1 MPVPLSRMA
10 IHMEGEVRM
19 LFNQR
24 VDVRRL
30 PLPPP
35 RPIASMSRTMRSD
48 LDENVRKTTDALD
61 GERDKLL
68 VIHNM
73 GQGCRYCT
81 LWADGFNG
89 LLPHLEDA
97 LAVAL
102 VSKDPPST
110 QRNFANSRGW
120 RFRMASH
127 GGGAYIRDQG
137 VFGEA
142 ENYPGT
148 VVYERAGDAIRR
160 KNACVFGPGDIY
172 CALWPFLGMAGMDG
186 GDWTPQFD
194 YWTRPERL
202 DDGGANVR
210 D

>member
-1 MPVPLSRMA
+1 MEDQADAIAALERRIGEQIEQLRKLRKAHVGEPVPNYA
-10 IHMEGEVRM
+10 
-19 LFNQR
+19 F
-24 VDVRRL
+24 
-30 PLPPP
+30 
-35 RPIASMSRTMRSD
+35 A
-48 LDENVRKTTDALD
+48 TTDGETTLRD
-61 GERDKLL
+61 LFGERDKLL

-102 VSKDPPST
+102 VSKDPPSA

-127 GGGAYIRDQG
+127 GGGAYIREQG

-142 ENYPGT
+142 ENYPGA
-148 VVYERAGDAIRR
+148 VVYERTGDAIRR

-172 CALWPFLGMAGMDG
+172 CALWPFLGMAGMGG

-202 DDGGANVR
+202 DDGGENVR
-210 D
+210 G

>member
-1 MPVPLSRMA
+1 MEDPTDEIAALERRIGEQIERLRQLRKAHVAQPVPNYGFA
-10 IHMEGEVRM
+10 TVDGETTLRD
-19 LFNQR
+19 LF
-24 VDVRRL
+24 
-30 PLPPP
+30 
-35 RPIASMSRTMRSD
+35 
-48 LDENVRKTTDALD
+48 

-102 VSKDPPST
+102 VSKDPPIA
-110 QRNFANSRGW
+110 QRNFANARGW

-127 GGGAYIRDQG
+127 GGGAYIREQG

-142 ENYPGT
+142 ENYPGA
-148 VVYERAGDAIRR
+148 VVYERTGDAIRR

-172 CALWPFLGMAGMDG
+172 CALWPLLGMAGMDG
-186 GDWTPQFD
+186 GDWTPQFH

-202 DDGGANVR
+202 DDGGENMR
-210 D
+210 G